1 MAPKSRLQ
9 RIADEMV
16 KQVRDAKLSKAW
28 VSHTLPGGLDLIYS
42 KAEEQRRLALRRIG
56 VQPSDHE
63 IDICGDVFGVPD
75 ETYPH
80 RYTRKDPAGTY
91 HVAELVWREYA

>member
-1 MAPKSRLQ
+1 MARTKLQ
-9 RIADEMV
+9 RIAAEMIDKV
-16 KQVRDAKLSKAW
+16 QAAPVSKAW
-28 VSHTLPGGLDLIYS
+28 VQHSLPGGLDLIYS

-63 IDICGDVFGVPD
+63 IDICGDVFGVPE

-80 RYTRKDPAGTY
+80 RYTRREPAGTY

>member
-1 MAPKSRLQ
+1 MAPKCKLQ
-9 RIADEMV
+9 QIADEMV
-16 KQVRDAKLSKAW
+16 QRVRDAQFEKAW
-28 VSHTLPGGLDLIYS
+28 VQKTLPGGLDLIYS

-63 IDICGDVFGVPD
+63 IKVCVGVFGVPE
-75 ETYPH
+75 ETDPH
-80 RYTRKDPAGTY
+80 RYTRKADAGTY

>member
-1 MAPKSRLQ
+1 MARTKLQ
-9 RIADEMV
+9 QIAQEMV
-16 KQVRDAKLSKAW
+16 TKVQTAPLDRAW
-28 VSHTLPGGLDLIYS
+28 VQHTLPGGLDLIYS

-63 IDICGDVFGVPD
+63 IDICGDVFGVPE

-91 HVAELVWREYA
+91 HVAELVWREI